1 MSCGG
6 FDRRLSPSYDQDDPV
21 GAALCRRLSAA
32 RAKAQAAMAR
42 LRRVLIRFHWFAS
55 LPALL
60 LQPRTVIAP
69 IMMSLI
75 GWKLGGLTG
84 ALASAVA
91 ICGPSCTV
99 AFISFRLGHRFRD
112 MPWQRIKRRGLVPV
126 TVGIVIASSYVVARA
141 ADTGWQAAM
150 ITGAAVVLMLGTR
163 INPLWILIA
172 GGAMGGLGLF

>member
-21 GAALCRRLSAA
+21 GAALCRRLSAV

-69 IMMSLI
+69 I
-75 GWKLGGLTG
+75 
-84 ALASAVA
+84 AL
-91 ICGPSCTV
+91 
-99 AFISFRLGHRFRD
+99 F
-112 MPWQRIKRRGLVPV
+112 
-126 TVGIVIASSYVVARA
+126 VG
-141 ADTGWQAAM
+141 AM
-150 ITGAAVVLMLGTR
+150 ITPRLILQSPSVFRVDDRIECPHHRLQAVGPRRGFSIGPVIGSQVRNRLF
-163 INPLWILIA
+163 A
-172 GGAMGGLGLF
+172 GGKDRGGVRLPWSVEHVNPVGSREFPALAERPLP